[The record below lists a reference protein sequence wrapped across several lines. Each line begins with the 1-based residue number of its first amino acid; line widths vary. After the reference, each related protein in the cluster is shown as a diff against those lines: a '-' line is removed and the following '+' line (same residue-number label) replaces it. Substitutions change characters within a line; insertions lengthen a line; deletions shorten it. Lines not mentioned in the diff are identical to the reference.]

1 MTAPKLAISDVSVEF
16 GGVKAVND
24 VSIDSAG
31 DALAIVGA
39 NGAGKTTLLNAVS
52 GFVPMRHG
60 RVAFDGAALDRG
72 AARRAVSGVGRSFQ
86 HPHLMEDLTLE
97 ENVRGSRRGLAT
109 GEVRDAM
116 AEFGLTDWMHRQI
129 HELPYG
135 IRKIA
140 DLLRAVLVGR
150 RLLLCDEPFSGLDE
164 HGRDAMTVCL
174 LAIKARGC
182 LLVVVEH
189 DLDRVMTVVDQFVV
203 LNFGTKIFDGD
214 PGDAM
219 RDAAVREALTGL
231 VVSEERA

>member
-1 MTAPKLAISDVSVEF
+1 MTASRLTVSDLRVEF
-16 GGVKAVND
+16 GGVTAVDD
-24 VSIDSAG
+24 VSIASSGA
-31 DALAIVGA
+31 ALAIVGA

-52 GFVPMRHG
+52 GFVPVRSG
-60 RVAFDGAALDRG
+60 RVAFDGAELNSA
-72 AARRAVSGVGRSFQ
+72 AARRVAYGVGRSFQ

-97 ENVRGSRRGLAT
+97 ENVRGSRRGVARA
-109 GEVRDAM
+109 EVRAAM
-116 AEFGLTDWMHRQI
+116 TEFGLTDWLHRQI

-164 HGRDAMTVCL
+164 QGRDAMTVCL
-174 LAIKARGC
+174 RAIKARDC

-203 LNFGTKIFDGD
+203 LNFGTKIFDGE
-214 PGDAM
+214 PADAM
-219 RDAAVREALTGL
+219 RDATVREALTGL
-231 VVSEERA
+231 VSEDTT

>member
-1 MTAPKLAISDVSVEF
+1 MSAPKLAITGVSVEF
-16 GGVKAVND
+16 GGVKAVDD
-24 VSIDSAG
+24 VTIDSAG

-52 GFVPMRHG
+52 GFVPQRHG
-60 RVAFDGAALDRG
+60 SVVFDGHELDGAA
-72 AARRAVSGVGRSFQ
+72 AARVAHGVGRSFQ
-86 HPHLMEDLTLE
+86 HPHLMDDLTLE
-97 ENVRGSRRGLAT
+97 ENVRGSRRVSAT
-109 GEVRDAM
+109 EVRAAM
-116 AEFGLTDWMHRQI
+116 AEFGLTEWTHRQI

-164 HGRDAMTVCL
+164 QGRDAMTVCL
-174 LAIKARGC
+174 RAIKARGC

-219 RDAAVREALTGL
+219 RDAGVRAALTGL
-231 VVSEERA
+231 VSEDAT